1 MPQTASKYF
10 EFKLVYNY
18 SMKKYEKAIKD
29 YLVER
34 SWDDLRPA
42 DLAKSISIESAE
54 LLELFQWTNQ
64 SLTEVK
70 KDKEKLDQIKKELAD
85 VLLYCFDMSV
95 LLGLDTGKILLDKL
109 EKVKQKYPAHLFKNR
124 NKNVDAGSEDIYWK
138 IKKEH
143 RMKGD

>member
-1 MPQTASKYF
+1 
-10 EFKLVYNY
+10 
-18 SMKKYEKAIKD
+18 MKKYEKAIKD